1 MRDPNELEVGTNYMN
16 QREAFSHQ
24 NDLNIRD
31 LKVKREFMAEER
43 DLSPQMKAAI
53 RLNRQRNLKPQATDV
68 YRLTGPEDKT
78 LLFESKF
85 ECGNLYLAQKATENE
100 YNLLM

>member
-1 MRDPNELEVGTNYMN
+1 MRDPNELELGTNYMN

-31 LKVKREFMAEER
+31 LRVKREFMQEER

-53 RLNRQRNLKPQATDV
+53 RLNR
-68 YRLTGPEDKT
+68 
-78 LLFESKF
+78 
-85 ECGNLYLAQKATENE
+85 
-100 YNLLM
+100 

>member
-1 MRDPNELEVGTNYMN
+1 VTGFKIDDSTHVIRNIVFMRDPNELELGTNYMN

-31 LKVKREFMAEER
+31 LRVKREFMQEER

-53 RLNRQRNLKPQATDV
+53 RLNR
-68 YRLTGPEDKT
+68 
-78 LLFESKF
+78 
-85 ECGNLYLAQKATENE
+85 
-100 YNLLM
+100 